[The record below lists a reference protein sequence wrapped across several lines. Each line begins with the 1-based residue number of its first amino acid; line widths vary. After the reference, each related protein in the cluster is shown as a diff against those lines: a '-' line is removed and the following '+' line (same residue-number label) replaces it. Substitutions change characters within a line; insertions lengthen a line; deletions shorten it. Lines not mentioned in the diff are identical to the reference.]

1 MEKISYQKL
10 LYTVLVL
17 FLNFK
22 DIIAA
27 PIREVRD
34 DTLQSDARQN
44 IQEGMRTTKVYINLL
59 VGRILNTI

>member
-10 LYTVLVL
+10 LYTLLVL

-34 DTLQSDARQN
+34 DTLQSDARQK
-44 IQEGMRTTKVYINLL
+44 IQEGMRTTKEYINLL
-59 VGRILNTI
+59 VGRILNTV